1 MARAQH
7 YVGYDINEEYV
18 RLAEG
23 RIRRFSYVQG
33 APTLFDLIVKEDK
46 EEFKAKR
53 QG

>member
-1 MARAQH
+1 MAGARH
-7 YVGYDINEEYV
+7 YVGYDINGEYV
-18 RLAEG
+18 KLTER

-33 APTLFDLIVKEDK
+33 APTLFDLIVKEGQ